1 MTQTENRARNIAQ
14 RVNINNAIVTRSDA
28 YLLETETI
36 AESMVEAN
44 LKNTQ
49 IKGLQTLAYT
59 TDKISDVVDW
69 IKIRVG
75 RDEKRNGWAKNSIG
89 SELLRI
95 LYQELREDANKIVEE
110 LGETA
115 GLPEE
120 PQRQIH
126 LRLIREYLTH
136 VAAHFE
142 YMKALRNNL

>member
-1 MTQTENRARNIAQ
+1 MTQTENRARKIAQ

-89 SELLRI
+89 SELLKI
-95 LYQELREDANKIVEE
+95 LYQE
-110 LGETA
+110 
-115 GLPEE
+115 
-120 PQRQIH
+120 
-126 LRLIREYLTH
+126 
-136 VAAHFE
+136 
-142 YMKALRNNL
+142 

>member
-1 MTQTENRARNIAQ
+1 MTQTEDRARKIVQ
-14 RVNINNAIVTRSDA
+14 GVNIKNAIVTRSDA

-36 AESMVEAN
+36 AEAMVEAN

-89 SELLRI
+89 SGLLGI

-110 LGETA
+110 LGETES
-115 GLPEE
+115 LPEG

-136 VAAHFE
+136 VSAHFE
-142 YMKALRNNL
+142 YIKALRIKS

>member
-1 MTQTENRARNIAQ
+1 MTQTENRARKIAQ

-120 PQRQIH
+120 LP
-126 LRLIREYLTH
+126 
-136 VAAHFE
+136 AANSFE
-142 YMKALRNNL
+142 ANSRIPNPRISPL